1 MSLRPSVDPPLRG
14 VGPEI
19 VLPVEGL
26 PLGPEPRRVVHR
38 PRVGGRR
45 EIPVTAGRGEVLRD
59 VRMAPHLPP
68 EVVAVPGA
76 APDVEPEEAPRG
88 EVDAADEADPRR
100 LEEVRGPEE
109 LRLAPVDGAVEGPA
123 DHPHAPPPPR
133 PPALPPPRRRGPR
146 AGRPAGRARRRQ
158 PRRASRSGGRS

>member
-26 PLGPEPRRVVHR
+26 PLGPEPRRVIHR
-38 PRVGGRR
+38 LPVGGRR
-45 EIPVTAGRGEVLRD
+45 EIPVTDGRGDVLRG
-59 VRMAPHLPP
+59 VRMDPHLPP

-76 APDVEPEEAPRG
+76 AADVEPEKVARG

-100 LEEVRGPEE
+100 LQELRGPKE
-109 LRLAPVDGAVEGPA
+109 LRLAPVDGAVERPA
-123 DHPHAPPPPR
+123 DHAHDPPPDRKSTRLNSSHGYTP
-133 PPALPPPRRRGPR
+133 
-146 AGRPAGRARRRQ
+146 
-158 PRRASRSGGRS
+158 